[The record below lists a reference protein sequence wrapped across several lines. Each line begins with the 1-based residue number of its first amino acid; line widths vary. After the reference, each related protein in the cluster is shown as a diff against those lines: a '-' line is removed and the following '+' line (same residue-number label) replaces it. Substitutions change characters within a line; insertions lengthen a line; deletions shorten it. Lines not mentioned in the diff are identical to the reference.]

1 LNRVQGG
8 TTVKRQ
14 RSLQTFV
21 YRGLAKR
28 IALATFLIA
37 AVLSAVIVF
46 GRRDLVSEAVV
57 ETAHNRIQ
65 ILLVRTRAL
74 LRGAEGEDPYRAFQ
88 KSLDSD
94 DGISLKLRLGEFVYA
109 RFYKPDGTEF
119 ARSVKDGHEAIEA
132 VTSYMGSTARRFPAK
147 EESWTEVVR
156 FGGKPHIHLVY
167 PITNLQGEVVA
178 YAQGVF
184 AVSDEA
190 IAEMRRD
197 LLGSILWVVAI
208 VLITSGVLYPVILT
222 LTRRL
227 ATFSEDLLESHL
239 ETVQILGSAIAKRD
253 SDTSA
258 HNFRVTMMAVQVAE
272 VLGLDRALM
281 QKLIKGAYLHDVGKI
296 GITDNILLKPAR
308 LDEAEFAIMKTHVD
322 HGVDIVTRSEWLQ
335 HQVAEMQSHVSE
347 GVSLLAHSSWLDEA
361 TDIVGGHHE
370 KYDGSGYPHGLKGEE
385 IPRVARIFAIADVF
399 DALTCERPYKK
410 PFTYEKSMAILEEG
424 RGTHFDP
431 EVLDAFNTL
440 AESIYRD
447 IAGREDERLKDEL
460 EAITKKYFEAGLE
473 SLKY

>member
-1 LNRVQGG
+1 
-8 TTVKRQ
+8 VKRQ
-14 RSLQTFV
+14 RSLQAFV

-28 IALATFLIA
+28 IALATFAIS
-37 AVLSAVIVF
+37 AVLAAAIFVKE
-46 GRRDLVSEAVV
+46 RDLVSEAVV
-57 ETAHNRIQ
+57 ETAHNRVQ
-65 ILLVRTRAL
+65 VLLVRTRAL

-88 KSLDSD
+88 KSLDSN

-109 RFYKPDGTEF
+109 RFYRPDGNEF
-119 ARSVKDGHEAIEA
+119 ARSVKHDHEAIEA
-132 VTSYMGSTARRFPAK
+132 VELYVDSAARRFPAK
-147 EESWTEVVR
+147 AESWTEVVR

-167 PITNLQGEVVA
+167 PIEGREGVVVA
-178 YAQGVF
+178 HAQAVF

-190 IAEMRRD
+190 VAEMRRD
-197 LLGSILWVVAI
+197 LVRSILSVVAI
-208 VLITSGVLYPVILT
+208 VFVTSAILYPVILT

-272 VLGLDRALM
+272 VLGLDRAQM

-335 HQVAEMQSHVSE
+335 NQVAEMQSHVPE
-347 GVSLLAHSSWLDEA
+347 GVRLLAHSTWLDEA

-370 KYDGSGYPHGLKGEE
+370 KYDGSGYPRGLKGEE
-385 IPRVARIFAIADVF
+385 IPLVARIFAIADVF

-410 PFTYEKSMAILEEG
+410 PFTYERSMAILEEG

-431 EVLDAFNTL
+431 KVIDAFNSL

-447 IAGREDERLKDEL
+447 IAGREDERLKDDL
-460 EAITKKYFEAGLE
+460 EAITKKYFEAGIE